1 MRGSPWQPR
10 GMREINHRLLS
21 HPKDSTVHHVL
32 RLEPARASVT
42 AMEATSNTE
51 TQDHNGLVG
60 GVCTTHEEKGAFLF
74 PGSLW
79 ADWRCS

>member
-1 MRGSPWQPR
+1 
-10 GMREINHRLLS
+10 
-21 HPKDSTVHHVL
+21 
-32 RLEPARASVT
+32 
-42 AMEATSNTE
+42 MEATSNTE

-74 PGSLW
+74 LGSLW